1 LIWIN
6 ACALEL
12 TAHEAAMTTHHLRR
26 GIITVVLIK
35 ISIVIL
41 AALFVFGP
49 RQRPLID
56 SNALNHQILNNSD
69 R

>member
-1 LIWIN
+1 
-6 ACALEL
+6 
-12 TAHEAAMTTHHLRR
+12 MTTHHLRR
-26 GIITVVLIK
+26 GIITVVSIK

-56 SNALNHQILNNSD
+56 GSALNHQILNNSD